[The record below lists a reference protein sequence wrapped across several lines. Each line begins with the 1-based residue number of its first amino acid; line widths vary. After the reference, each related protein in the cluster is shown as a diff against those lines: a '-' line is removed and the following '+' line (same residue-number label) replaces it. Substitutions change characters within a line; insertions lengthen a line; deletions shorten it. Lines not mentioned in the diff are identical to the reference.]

1 MPSALRTARL
11 AVYRG
16 VEQPRQT
23 PPREW
28 HVYEVVV
35 DNLGVVLVGQATPTE
50 GSGAGSG
57 EGSGELA
64 LTELVLDQYYGR
76 EVLQGLAVLLVL
88 WAILRLYQR
97 TKEVSSY
104 GEGLDRAV
112 RVQLKRYENEAKYGS
127 AGDLLFANERWE
139 EAAELYGRADDWI
152 RAGEAL
158 DKGGQISRAAQ
169 MFKRANAP
177 MMAAEAYLKRNQ
189 YQLAAKEFLVADAG
203 ERAADA
209 FYKANDYRRAAE
221 LYRRHDRLR
230 EAGDSYERIGDLE
243 QATEFYDKFFTRQL
257 DIARGDLSQVQPAV
271 KVAERAAELL
281 LELDKKSE
289 AADLLLRA
297 GSRRR
302 AAELFASVGEIDRA
316 ADIYFEAK
324 RPMLA
329 AQLYESVGN
338 REMALF
344 YRGEAR
350 LLKGEKTLAADDFA
364 AAGKHIRAADLYNEV
379 GQPSRAAEMFEAA
392 GDLRMAAEF
401 FRSADMPR
409 EAAEAYERAGD
420 HAAAIE
426 LYRAMGDHKAELQAA
441 KSGNNYFRVG
451 EILLEHG
458 RKEDALAAF
467 QRVDAIDSEFEHA
480 CIVQGDILRELQ
492 RLDIAFNKYKS
503 ALGNAAPS
511 KANVDI
517 LYKMARTAD
526 DANVPQQ
533 ALRLYESVIG
543 IDYYYQDASERA
555 TNIRKK
561 LDQAGARQQ
570 ALGANESGAFASP
583 VPLRQPS
590 GQHSLVPKAS
600 APSRYEILEE
610 VARGGMGIVYKAR
623 DTVLDRVVAYK
634 ILSSNLKTNKVAV
647 KYFLREAQAA
657 AKMSHPN
664 IVTVFDAGEQD
675 GEYYMAMEFVEGQTL
690 KQLVNRQGAFPE
702 KLVRYIFVHVCR
714 GLTYAHERGLVHR
727 DVKPGNLMLTRD
739 RTVKIMDFGLAKFV
753 QEVQAN
759 HTRAIGTPYYM
770 SPEQVLGKDLD
781 GRSDIYSLG
790 VSMFE
795 CATGRVPFEKGDLS
809 YHHLNTAAPHIRD
822 LNGEMSEELDA
833 VIFRC
838 MAKQPE
844 DRFAS
849 AHELM
854 LAAK

>member
-1 MPSALRTARL
+1 
-11 AVYRG
+11 
-16 VEQPRQT
+16 
-23 PPREW
+23 
-28 HVYEVVV
+28 
-35 DNLGVVLVGQATPTE
+35 
-50 GSGAGSG
+50 
-57 EGSGELA
+57 
-64 LTELVLDQYYGR
+64 
-76 EVLQGLAVLLVL
+76 
-88 WAILRLYQR
+88 
-97 TKEVSSY
+97 
-104 GEGLDRAV
+104 
-112 RVQLKRYENEAKYGS
+112 
-127 AGDLLFANERWE
+127 
-139 EAAELYGRADDWI
+139 
-152 RAGEAL
+152 
-158 DKGGQISRAAQ
+158 
-169 MFKRANAP
+169 
-177 MMAAEAYLKRNQ
+177 
-189 YQLAAKEFLVADAG
+189 
-203 ERAADA
+203 
-209 FYKANDYRRAAE
+209 
-221 LYRRHDRLR
+221 
-230 EAGDSYERIGDLE
+230 
-243 QATEFYDKFFTRQL
+243 
-257 DIARGDLSQVQPAV
+257 
-271 KVAERAAELL
+271 
-281 LELDKKSE
+281 
-289 AADLLLRA
+289 
-297 GSRRR
+297 
-302 AAELFASVGEIDRA
+302 
-316 ADIYFEAK
+316 
-324 RPMLA
+324 
-329 AQLYESVGN
+329 
-338 REMALF
+338 
-344 YRGEAR
+344 
-350 LLKGEKTLAADDFA
+350 
-364 AAGKHIRAADLYNEV
+364 
-379 GQPSRAAEMFEAA
+379 
-392 GDLRMAAEF
+392 
-401 FRSADMPR
+401 
-409 EAAEAYERAGD
+409 
-420 HAAAIE
+420 
-426 LYRAMGDHKAELQAA
+426 
-441 KSGNNYFRVG
+441 
-451 EILLEHG
+451 
-458 RKEDALAAF
+458 
-467 QRVDAIDSEFEHA
+467 
-480 CIVQGDILRELQ
+480 
-492 RLDIAFNKYKS
+492 
-503 ALGNAAPS
+503 
-511 KANVDI
+511 
-517 LYKMARTAD
+517 MARTAD

-561 LDQAGARQQ
+561 LDKAGARQQ
-570 ALGANESGAFASP
+570 ALGANEGGAFASP
-583 VPLRQPS
+583 VPVRQPS
-590 GQHSLVPKAS
+590 GQHSLVPEAS
-600 APSRYEILEE
+600 GPSRYEILEE

-833 VIFRC
+833 VIHRC

>member
-1 MPSALRTARL
+1 M
-11 AVYRG
+11 
-16 VEQPRQT
+16 
-23 PPREW
+23 PPR
-28 HVYEVVV
+28 V
-35 DNLGVVLVGQATPTE
+35 P
-50 GSGAGSG
+50 
-57 EGSGELA
+57 
-64 LTELVLDQYYGR
+64 
-76 EVLQGLAVLLVL
+76 
-88 WAILRLYQR
+88 
-97 TKEVSSY
+97 
-104 GEGLDRAV
+104 
-112 RVQLKRYENEAKYGS
+112 
-127 AGDLLFANERWE
+127 
-139 EAAELYGRADDWI
+139 
-152 RAGEAL
+152 
-158 DKGGQISRAAQ
+158 
-169 MFKRANAP
+169 
-177 MMAAEAYLKRNQ
+177 
-189 YQLAAKEFLVADAG
+189 VADAG

-230 EAGDSYERIGDLE
+230 EAGDSYERIGDLA

-271 KVAERAAELL
+271 QVAERAAELL

-302 AAELFASVGEIDRA
+302 AAELFASVGEIERA

-324 RPMLA
+324 RRCSRHSSTSPSATAMACLSRRSPP
-329 AQLYESVGN
+329 AQR
-338 REMALF
+338 RE
-344 YRGEAR
+344 G
-350 LLKGEKTLAADDFA
+350 LAADDWRLL
-364 AAGKHIRAADLYNEV
+364 KHIYADLYNEV
-379 GQPSRAAEMFEAA
+379 GQPSRAAEFEAA
-392 GDLRMAAEF
+392 GDLRMAAEAHG
-401 FRSADMPR
+401 SADMHR
-409 EAAEAYERAGD
+409 KAAEAYERVGD

-451 EILLEHG
+451 EILRHG

-467 QRVDAIDSEFEHA
+467 QRVETIDASSSA

-543 IDYYYQDASERA
+543 IDYYYQDASEQA

-561 LDQAGARQQ
+561 LDKAGARQQ
-570 ALGANESGAFASP
+570 ALGANEGGGVVASP

-590 GQHSLVPKAS
+590 GQHSLVPEAS
-600 APSRYEILEE
+600 GPSRYEILEE

-675 GEYYMAMEFVEGQTL
+675 GEYYMAMEFVEGQAL

-714 GLTYAHERGLVHR
+714 GLTYAHERGLC
-727 DVKPGNLMLTRD
+727 T
-739 RTVKIMDFGLAKFV
+739 
-753 QEVQAN
+753 
-759 HTRAIGTPYYM
+759 
-770 SPEQVLGKDLD
+770 
-781 GRSDIYSLG
+781 
-790 VSMFE
+790 
-795 CATGRVPFEKGDLS
+795 AT
-809 YHHLNTAAPHIRD
+809 
-822 LNGEMSEELDA
+822 
-833 VIFRC
+833 
-838 MAKQPE
+838 
-844 DRFAS
+844 
-849 AHELM
+849 
-854 LAAK
+854 